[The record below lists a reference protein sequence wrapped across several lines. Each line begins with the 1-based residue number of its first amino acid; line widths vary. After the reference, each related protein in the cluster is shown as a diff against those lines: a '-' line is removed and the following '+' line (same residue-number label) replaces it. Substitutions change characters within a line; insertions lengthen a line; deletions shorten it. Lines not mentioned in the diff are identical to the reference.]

1 MNFNF
6 PDTPPQTPQE
16 QDDYW
21 HDVAQNWLGT
31 PAPTISG
38 PPQPTSLFNYDWD
51 FPPLSK
57 HVLSKNLPPL
67 PKKLAP
73 QTPASTET
81 SFLSE
86 ESVSPL
92 RNKLPTIAPLPS
104 RQSVDNFSRP
114 ITEITDGRN
123 NAIY

>member
-1 MNFNF
+1 MRFSTLIKTRF
-6 PDTPPQTPQE
+6 IKKP
-16 QDDYW
+16 
-21 HDVAQNWLGT
+21 
-31 PAPTISG
+31 
-38 PPQPTSLFNYDWD
+38 
-51 FPPLSK
+51 
-57 HVLSKNLPPL
+57 PPL
-67 PKKLAP
+67 PKKPAP